1 MMLSGEEGKTRGD
14 EKRRDGAGDG
24 GCCCLS
30 CSCFHFES
38 RVSLPT
44 LHPER
49 KMRSSLLV
57 TRRILWG
64 NLWKKKSVPESKS
77 GREKETESVCVMPS
91 CIVHWHERRFSLSLP
106 YTSYPDIHSPLSF
119 CSGCSCFPSGS

>member
-77 GREKETESVCVMPS
+77 GREKERVCVCDAVLHSALARAPLLAVPS
-91 CIVHWHERRFSLSLP
+91 VHFIS
-106 YTSYPDIHSPLSF
+106 
-119 CSGCSCFPSGS
+119 